1 MGGWGG
7 DSAALTTLLEL
18 PSELCCCLGPPP
30 SLFRMD
36 KRRVCL
42 AVDASDTSKSAV
54 EWVGRSL
61 LGQKMNS
68 TSDEASKH
76 GCAGHGRSCCCRRLP
91 ALRPSRHR
99 CLWRTCHPMHGS
111 SARLTSHRL
120 RSKTA
125 VLVEVT

>member
-1 MGGWGG
+1 MWRG

-61 LGQKMNS
+61 LGRKMNS

-76 GCAGHGRSCCCRRLP
+76 GCAGHGAPAAAAACLP
-91 ALRPSRHR
+91 SAPAEGHR
-99 CLWRTCHPMHGS
+99 CLWRQRVRPTCHP
-111 SARLTSHRL
+111 TSG
-120 RSKTA
+120 
-125 VLVEVT
+125 LVPA